1 MYIDFTSKQYLFIL
15 HALAMIDDAPEK
27 HKSKGWTNA
36 MPKNKR
42 S

>member
-1 MYIDFTSKQYLFIL
+1 MGSEWANPPTTEVAGI
-15 HALAMIDDAPEK
+15 LAMIDDAPEK